1 MINLIIPGEPTAK
14 GRPRLGKG
22 FTYTPPKTVNY
33 ETLVK
38 ELFIISK
45 QEKLSGMLEVTI
57 ECYFSIPKSTSTKN
71 NLLMKAEII
80 RPVKKP
86 DLDNL
91 AKICLDALN
100 KLAYEDDS
108 QVVSLLIKKF
118 YSEKPRVEILI
129 TEINHVK

>member
-1 MINLIIPGEPTAK
+1 MINLIIPGEPVSKA
-14 GRPRLGKG
+14 RPRVCKWGT
-22 FTYTPPKTVNY
+22 FTPIKTVNY

-45 QEKLSGMLEVTI
+45 QEKMNGMLEVQI
-57 ECYFSIPKSTSTKN
+57 RCYFTIPKSTSKKN
-71 NLLMKAEII
+71 KVKMENKTM

-100 KLAYEDDS
+100 KLAFEDDS
-108 QVVSLLIKKF
+108 QVVDLTISKH
-118 YSEKPRVEILI
+118 YDNEPRVEILI
-129 TEINHVK
+129 EEVIL